1 MLMAKKLAKQV
12 DAETVAAVGVAAA
25 TEAPKFT
32 PCRQCSNPGDC
43 ARAAKCRSG
52 FK

>member
-1 MLMAKKLAKQV
+1 MAKKTTPKVVMEEVAPAPKQ
-12 DAETVAAVGVAAA
+12 
-25 TEAPKFT
+25 APKFV

-43 ARAAKCRSG
+43 ARAAKCRKG

>member
-1 MLMAKKLAKQV
+1 MAKKATPKVVKVEAQ
-12 DAETVAAVGVAAA
+12 AAS

-32 PCRQCSNPGDC
+32 PCRQCGNPGDC
-43 ARAAKCRSG
+43 ARQAKCAKG